1 MGATPAPAEPP
12 QRIRRRWRLLI
23 AKGAGLALLLMLLLS
38 LSWMTRPRQVAD
50 LILDRLGTALDLQI
64 SSSGAAEY
72 HLRGTP
78 RLVVRDVVARQP
90 GAKAPLLTAE
100 RIYLSLPWST
110 LRSVG
115 SVAGGLDLTVHRV
128 EIDAP
133 RLDLAALQRWREG
146 RPPAAEV
153 RIPTLT
159 EGLRIVRGTVIGDG
173 WSVDRLG
180 LDLPALHPEQA
191 FTARVGGRF
200 ANGDTTVPF
209 DLQLALTRPALDA
222 GLGATGIATVATPE
236 WKMPMRLHLSGR
248 LHDGDDG
255 VGLDGFRL
263 GAEARY
269 LGGEQPLPFVFG
281 LAGPLRY
288 DDGRFTIA
296 PLGAILRGDGV
307 VPDFDALGTFAWQDA
322 LAFRLDGA
330 LAAWPPGWPAL
341 PPPLGQS
348 DSALPFV
355 LDYRGPAN
363 LSGNAG
369 LQLRR
374 DETRLDVEFRL
385 PRVLD
390 WLDQLA
396 TGTPLPPLDGRLSTP
411 RLEISGAVLEGVEI
425 EFDDSETAP

>member
-12 QRIRRRWRLLI
+12 QRTRRRWRLII

-50 LILDRLGTALDLQI
+50 LILDRLGDALDLQI

-72 HLRGTP
+72 RLRGTP
-78 RLVVRDVVARQP
+78 RLVARDLIARQP
-90 GAKAPLLTAE
+90 GADAPLLTAE
-100 RIYLSLPWST
+100 RVYLSLPWST

-115 SVAGGLDLTVHRV
+115 SDAGLDLTVRRV

-146 RPPAAEV
+146 RPAAEEMQ
-153 RIPTLT
+153 IPTLT
-159 EGLRIVRGTVIGDG
+159 DGLQIVRGAVVGDG
-173 WSVDRLG
+173 WSIDRLR
-180 LDLPALHPEQA
+180 LDLPALHPERA
-191 FTARVGGRF
+191 LAARLGGRF
-200 ANGDTTVPF
+200 VNGDTTVPF
-209 DLQLALTRPALDA
+209 DLQLALTRPDLDA
-222 GLGATGIATVATPE
+222 GLGAAGIATVATPD
-236 WKMPMRLHLSGR
+236 WRMPMRLHLSGR

-255 VGLDGFRL
+255 IGLDGFKF
-263 GAEARY
+263 GAEAQY
-269 LGGEQPLPFVFG
+269 LGGDQPLPFVYG

-288 DDGRFTIA
+288 DDGRFTIM
-296 PLGAILRGDGV
+296 PLGAILRGDGI
-307 VPDFDALGTFAWQDA
+307 VPAFDAHGAFAWQDVLA
-322 LAFRLDGA
+322 LRLDGSV
-330 LAAWPPGWPAL
+330 AAWPDGWPTL

-355 LDYRGPAN
+355 LDYRGPAD
-363 LSGNAG
+363 LSGRSE

-374 DETRLDVEFRL
+374 DETRLDVDFRL

-411 RLEISGAVLEGVEI
+411 RLEISGAVLEGIEI
-425 EFDDSETAP
+425 ELDDAGATQ

>member
-1 MGATPAPAEPP
+1 M
-12 QRIRRRWRLLI
+12 
-23 AKGAGLALLLMLLLS
+23 
-38 LSWMTRPRQVAD
+38 
-50 LILDRLGTALDLQI
+50 
-64 SSSGAAEY
+64 
-72 HLRGTP
+72 
-78 RLVVRDVVARQP
+78 
-90 GAKAPLLTAE
+90 
-100 RIYLSLPWST
+100 
-110 LRSVG
+110 
-115 SVAGGLDLTVHRV
+115 
-128 EIDAP
+128 
-133 RLDLAALQRWREG
+133 
-146 RPPAAEV
+146 
-153 RIPTLT
+153 
-159 EGLRIVRGTVIGDG
+159 
-173 WSVDRLG
+173 
-180 LDLPALHPEQA
+180 
-191 FTARVGGRF
+191 
-200 ANGDTTVPF
+200 
-209 DLQLALTRPALDA
+209 
-222 GLGATGIATVATPE
+222 
-236 WKMPMRLHLSGR
+236 
-248 LHDGDDG
+248 
-255 VGLDGFRL
+255 
-263 GAEARY
+263 
-269 LGGEQPLPFVFG
+269 PFVFG

-348 DSALPFV
+348 DSASPFV

>member
-12 QRIRRRWRLLI
+12 QRIRRRWRLII

-50 LILDRLGTALDLQI
+50 LILDRLGAALDLQI

-78 RLVVRDVVARQP
+78 RLVVRDVVARQS
-90 GAKAPLLTAE
+90 GAETPLLTAE

-115 SVAGGLDLTVHRV
+115 SDAGGLDLTVRRV
-128 EIDAP
+128 EVDAP

-153 RIPTLT
+153 QIPTLT
-159 EGLRIVRGTVIGDG
+159 DGLRIVRGTVIGDG

-180 LDLPALHPEQA
+180 IDLPALHPEQA
-191 FTARVGGRF
+191 LAARVGGRF
-200 ANGDTTVPF
+200 VNGDTTVPF

-222 GLGATGIATVATPE
+222 GLGASGIATVATPD
-236 WKMPMRLHLSGR
+236 WRMPMRLHLSGR

-255 VGLDGFRL
+255 VGLDGFKF

-269 LGGEQPLPFVFG
+269 LGGDQPLPFVYG

-296 PLGAILRGDGV
+296 PLGAVLRGDGV
-307 VPDFDALGTFAWQDA
+307 VPDFVAHGAFAWQDA
-322 LAFRLDGA
+322 LSLRLDGA
-330 LAAWPPGWPAL
+330 LVAWPNGWPTL

-348 DSALPFV
+348 DSTMTFK

-363 LSGNAG
+363 LSGNTG

-374 DETRLDVEFRL
+374 DETRFDVDFRL

-411 RLEISGAVLEGVEI
+411 RLEIYGAVLEGVEI
-425 EFDDSETAP
+425 EFEDAGATP